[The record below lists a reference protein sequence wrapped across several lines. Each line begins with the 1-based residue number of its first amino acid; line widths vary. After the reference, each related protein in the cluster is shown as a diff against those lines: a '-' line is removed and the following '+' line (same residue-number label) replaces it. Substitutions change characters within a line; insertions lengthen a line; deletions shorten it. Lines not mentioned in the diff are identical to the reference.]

1 MRNDDAYSKT
11 GCFSSSLSSAL
22 FRRLLGFTTTFA
34 IVSCGVVCFCLV
46 FLLRVVVVFATSSS
60 LDDDFDDDD
69 ARRVELCRRP
79 RKREPP
85 LFFSR
90 RGTPRAAEN
99 EPKKPTR
106 EDDAMDMG

>member
-11 GCFSSSLSSAL
+11 GCFSSSSSSAVV

-34 IVSCGVVCFCLV
+34 IVSCGFVCFRLV
-46 FLLRVVVVFATSSS
+46 FLLRVVDFATSSS
-60 LDDDFDDDD
+60 LDDFDDD
-69 ARRVELCRRP
+69 ARVELCRRP
-79 RKREPP
+79 QKRETT

-90 RGTPRAAEN
+90 RGTPHAAEN

-106 EDDAMDMG
+106 EEDAMDMG